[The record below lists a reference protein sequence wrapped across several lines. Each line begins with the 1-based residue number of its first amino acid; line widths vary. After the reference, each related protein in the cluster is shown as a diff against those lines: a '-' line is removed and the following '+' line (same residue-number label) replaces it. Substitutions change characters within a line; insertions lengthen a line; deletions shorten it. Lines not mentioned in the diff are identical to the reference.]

1 MGLVVWRCLAAAT
14 GLLGLVAAGL
24 LWSPAAL
31 LGFPLVGGLVASV
44 MIWCARESQDE
55 APGGGRSRLS
65 RSVRDGYLLALALV
79 AVGGLCSFLGSAGL
93 LISIM
98 VGLTSPPVVRRVA
111 ALLGRFGWRSSA
123 VDRSPKDD
131 VERIGQLTTSELCTA
146 WITTGQHLRA
156 ASSPAALPLV
166 RLRQLYL
173 DELERRDPVGFNA
186 WLSSS
191 ASAAG
196 DPRRFLTP

>member
-1 MGLVVWRCLAAAT
+1 MGLLVWRCLAAAT

-24 LWSPAAL
+24 LWSPSAL
-31 LGFPLVGGLVASV
+31 LGLPLVGGLVASV
-44 MIWCARESQDE
+44 MLWCSREGQDQ
-55 APGGGRSRLS
+55 ATDGRRSRLS
-65 RSVRDGYLLALALV
+65 RSVRDGFLLALALV

-93 LISIM
+93 LVGIL
-98 VGLTSPPVVRRVA
+98 VGLISPPVVRRGA
-111 ALLGRFGWRSSA
+111 ALLGRRGWSSA
-123 VDRSPKDD
+123 TVDRPKDD
-131 VERIGQLTTSELCTA
+131 VERIGRLTTSELCTA

-186 WLSSS
+186 WLASS